1 MARRRGPW
9 SPILLNL
16 PLQPNIIQC
25 YYDRTEVT
33 VVKAKITKILMI
45 YSNCLYVIIIPDQHQ
60 RILSF

>member
-1 MARRRGPW
+1 MARRQGPW

-33 VVKAKITKILMI
+33 IVTAKITKILMI
-45 YSNCLYVIIIPDQHQ
+45 YSNRLYIIIIPDQHQ